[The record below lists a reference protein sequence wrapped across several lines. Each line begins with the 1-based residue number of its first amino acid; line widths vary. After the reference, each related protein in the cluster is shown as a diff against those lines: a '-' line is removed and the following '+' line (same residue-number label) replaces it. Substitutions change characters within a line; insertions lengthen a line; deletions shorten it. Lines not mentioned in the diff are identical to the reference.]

1 MKYIAIGNCNK
12 YNIYLLVS
20 FFCQFFRAALF
31 GINSANKEKP
41 ARIFPFRAKIKD
53 HILLDNFIRLTAIF
67 FGGVFLFIIEKNN
80 EKKKKGIITMKDYEK
95 MKIFLLKEKKDNTRL
110 YLVIIGVLFS
120 LYIILKEF
128 IDLTGIHVGF
138 WTIEILYIC
147 LLSNIIFK
155 TPIYRHRK
163 VAIGLMMVL
172 AVVDFVGFFLPMT
185 KHENLENM
193 NELTDK
199 NVFDITIIKFGTYV
213 IPLLFFAYEIK
224 NLQRDYCWIKAK
236 YLMDVRSL
244 PPSKIFIYI
253 GSIGNIIV
261 ILFFSIFTYAPCKTF
276 NNIEKIDNKYIYNN
290 TGEPLELYK
299 EYCSLKDYDENTKTL
314 YLLYDS
320 MKLISREYSNTDKE
334 NMLEIFVLIP
344 LLFIAY
350 FINEIS
356 RLMMVRYTDPNN
368 ILVYKNFFYF
378 VERIIQIIINKGDE
392 QYITY
397 AQFVILELD
406 ELVSIL
412 SNMIYIE
419 VIELKFCKL
428 DYDLKKYITI
438 RGRKDLLTDYD
449 LTEEDTLIEVD
460 LSHTESLEDRS
471 SNKS

>member
-1 MKYIAIGNCNK
+1 
-12 YNIYLLVS
+12 
-20 FFCQFFRAALF
+20 
-31 GINSANKEKP
+31 
-41 ARIFPFRAKIKD
+41 
-53 HILLDNFIRLTAIF
+53 
-67 FGGVFLFIIEKNN
+67 
-80 EKKKKGIITMKDYEK
+80 
-95 MKIFLLKEKKDNTRL
+95 
-110 YLVIIGVLFS
+110 
-120 LYIILKEF
+120 
-128 IDLTGIHVGF
+128 
-138 WTIEILYIC
+138 
-147 LLSNIIFK
+147 
-155 TPIYRHRK
+155 
-163 VAIGLMMVL
+163 
-172 AVVDFVGFFLPMT
+172 
-185 KHENLENM
+185 
-193 NELTDK
+193 
-199 NVFDITIIKFGTYV
+199 
-213 IPLLFFAYEIK
+213 
-224 NLQRDYCWIKAK
+224 
-236 YLMDVRSL
+236 MDVRSL

-253 GSIGNIIV
+253 GSIGIIIV
-261 ILFFSIFTYAPCKTF
+261 LLFFSIFTYAPCKTF